1 MRAPPRRSLEGVLV
15 ALAVSGLLVWVLA
28 VSAGAVAVPLGTV
41 WRVVAGHAGLGSG
54 AGSRVQEQIV
64 WDVRMPRVLLGFVVG
79 AGLAIAGVVIQALV
93 RNPLGDPYLLG
104 GVPGASLGAVTVI
117 VAGGILGS
125 SISAAAF
132 VGAMTAF
139 VFTFVL
145 GREGGRFPPARLI
158 LAGVAVGYLFS
169 SATYFLQTR
178 ATPNQVQRVLFW
190 QLGSLA
196 GARWSDLAIPAVT
209 VVLTLAFV
217 CTRGSR
223 LNALVVGEDAAATLG
238 IDVGRFRLV
247 LMLVASLLTGVVV
260 AVAGGIGFIGLMIP
274 HLARTVVGSDH
285 RRVLPVAALG
295 GGVFLMGADVVART
309 ALAPAELP
317 VGVVTAACGAPF
329 LLWLLR
335 RTRAGAAVQAA
346 PS

>member
-1 MRAPPRRSLEGVLV
+1 MIAFV
-15 ALAVSGLLVWVLA
+15 AAGLLVWVLA
-28 VSAGAVAVPLGTV
+28 VSAGAVAVPVGTV
-41 WRVVAGHAGLGSG
+41 WRVVAGHTGLGNG
-54 AGSRVQEQIV
+54 GGSSVQEQIV
-64 WDVRMPRVLLGFVVG
+64 WDVRMPRVLLGFLVG
-79 AGLAIAGVVIQALV
+79 AGLSVAGVVIQALV
-93 RNPLGDPYLLG
+93 GNPLGDPYLLG
-104 GVPGASLGAVTVI
+104 GVSGASLGAVVVI
-117 VAGGILGS
+117 VAGGVVGM

-132 VGAMTAF
+132 VGSMAAL
-139 VFTFVL
+139 VCTFVL

-209 VVLTLAFV
+209 VSAVFAFV
-217 CTRGSR
+217 WTRGSR
-223 LNALVVGEDAAATLG
+223 LNALVAGEDVAATLG
-238 IDVGRFRLV
+238 VDVGRFRLV
-247 LMLVASLLTGVVV
+247 LMVVASLLTGVVV
-260 AVAGGIGFIGLMIP
+260 AVAGGIGFVGLMVP
-274 HLARTVVGSDH
+274 HVARMVVGSDH

-295 GGVFLMGADVVART
+295 GGVFLMGADIVART

-335 RTRAGAAVQAA
+335 RTRAGMPARTA